1 MVVVVW
7 NKGPGSAPVTIV
19 PVRWLDNLSLPPR
32 LPIEAMKDTLT
43 DANFPRTTD
52 LRVYH
57 LGLRPGEVA
66 NRLITVGSPSRA
78 HTIASYLDVT
88 PNPFQLSSERG
99 FLTITGRYKRVPVS
113 IVSIGMGAP
122 NMDFFV
128 REVREC
134 LVGDMLVVRL
144 GSCGGL
150 IHVPVGTVVVPKACI
165 SVTRNVDFDFVNP
178 EENDDVPYKI
188 SKPVYADPEFHDVVH
203 QALESV
209 KPSGSTI
216 PIVAGITNASA
227 DSFYSSQGRQTSF
240 PDNNETLIEQ
250 IIASTSDVATLE
262 METHHLYH
270 LAECWSKKRKVA
282 KVSEAALPPLS
293 TGPVKPVASSDK
305 ATGTSTETSAL
316 AAPDTVIRAA
326 AAQMVFAS
334 RTSQDFITPQQVQDT
349 ERWTGKGVLEAL
361 IRMELAADRVHPD
374 EGSVWAL

>member
-1 MVVVVW
+1 
-7 NKGPGSAPVTIV
+7 
-19 PVRWLDNLSLPPR
+19 
-32 LPIEAMKDTLT
+32 MKDTLT

-78 HTIASYLDVT
+78 HTIASYLDVI
-88 PNPFQLSSERG
+88 PKPFQLSSERG
-99 FLTITGRYKRVPVS
+99 FLTITGRYKGVPVS

-134 LVGDMLVVRL
+134 LVGDMLVIRL

-165 SVTRNVDFDFVNP
+165 AVTRNVDFDFVNP
-178 EENDDVPYKI
+178 EENDDVPYRI

-203 QALESV
+203 QALETV
-209 KPSGSTI
+209 KPTGSTT

-240 PDNNETLIEQ
+240 PDHNETLIEQ

-282 KVSEAALPPLS
+282 KISEAALPPLS
-293 TGPVKPVASSDK
+293 TGPVNPVASSAK
-305 ATGTSTETSAL
+305 ATGTSTETL
-316 AAPDTVIRAA
+316 ATPDTIIRAA

-349 ERWTGKGVLEAL
+349 ERWTGKASSMSYGSDVSILMKAVCGRSSSTILE
-361 IRMELAADRVHPD
+361 ELTQD
-374 EGSVWAL
+374 G